1 MSELQA
7 VRDVLRALG
16 DVRDG
21 PFYKLYVDL
30 PDPVE
35 RPHNKIEFRIRRIAD
50 NKNAFAFVRVSLT
63 RADWI
68 EVSWSLTVETTD
80 EALIVTGAVELETG
94 EDTVEVYTNAQ
105 TLHNLADV
113 KDTIHTLADQVC
125 GERSWVTRS
134 LIK

>member
-21 PFYKLYVDL
+21 PFYKLYVYL

-35 RPHNKIEFRIRRIAD
+35 RPHNKIEFRIRRIGD
-50 NKNAFAFVRVSLT
+50 NKNAMAYVMLSLT

-80 EALIVTGAVELETG
+80 KALIVTGTIELETG

-105 TLHNLADV
+105 TLHNLAEV
-113 KDTIHTLADQVC
+113 KGTIHTLAEQVC

-134 LIK
+134 WP